1 MEQALKAYREKLMGF
16 NECCRT
22 YTIPKPTF
30 RRHLLSLNKNA
41 NENIIQKG
49 RMTIFNKNVEHQ
61 LEQHILNL
69 EARLFGVTI
78 TDVRRLA
85 FQIAEQNNIRHN
97 FNKETGMA
105 GKAWYY
111 AFMKRHKNL
120 SLRLPEKVSMAR
132 AAGFNEQNVNHFF
145 DLLEKLVDKEGFN
158 ALTVYNVDE
167 SGFSTVQKR
176 NQKIIA
182 RKGKHQVG
190 GISSGERGVNTTVIC
205 CANAA
210 GQCIP
215 PIIIYKRKRMAIEL
229 KTGAPPGAIVTT
241 SGTGYINSELFLAWL
256 RHFIETVKPSQQKKA
271 LLLLD
276 GHTTHSKNLNAI
288 LLAREHGVVLLQL
301 PGHTTNRLQPLD
313 VSLFKPMENY
323 FIKAVE
329 RFLHTN
335 PGVPVSQYNMT
346 PLLNEAYA
354 NAASIATIENGFR
367 RAGIWPVDRA
377 VFSQADFVPAA
388 LLLETTPPLV
398 SQVQMEVGL
407 NVSIEEILPLP
418 ENRPTLKR
426 RKRCQPAVVLS
437 STPYKND
444 LHKKQTET
452 SSKNNKKSQ
461 ACSMKRNLS
470 TVLSE
475 STSLTSSNLG
485 NIQTSVD
492 IEVDPADWYCFM
504 CEDNMIEDMVQCMK
518 CKSWA
523 HSKCAGKG
531 KKLKKYICVNWA

>member
-1 MEQALKAYREKLMGF
+1 
-16 NECCRT
+16 
-22 YTIPKPTF
+22 
-30 RRHLLSLNKNA
+30 
-41 NENIIQKG
+41 
-49 RMTIFNKNVEHQ
+49 
-61 LEQHILNL
+61 
-69 EARLFGVTI
+69 
-78 TDVRRLA
+78 
-85 FQIAEQNNIRHN
+85 
-97 FNKETGMA
+97 MA

-167 SGFSTVQKR
+167 S
-176 NQKIIA
+176 
-182 RKGKHQVG
+182 
-190 GISSGERGVNTTVIC
+190 
-205 CANAA
+205 
-210 GQCIP
+210 
-215 PIIIYKRKRMAIEL
+215 
-229 KTGAPPGAIVTT
+229 
-241 SGTGYINSELFLAWL
+241 
-256 RHFIETVKPSQQKKA
+256 
-271 LLLLD
+271 
-276 GHTTHSKNLNAI
+276 
-288 LLAREHGVVLLQL
+288 AREHGVVLLQL

>member
-1 MEQALKAYREKLMGF
+1 MSEKRKYNCWSQQDMEQALKAYREKLMGF

-41 NENIIQKG
+41 NESIIQKG
-49 RMTIFNKNVEHQ
+49 RMTIFNKKVEHQ

-69 EARLFGVTI
+69 EAQLFGVTI

-111 AFMKRHKNL
+111 AFMKRHKDL

-145 DLLEKLVDKEGFN
+145 DLLEKLVDKEGFK

-167 SGFSTVQKR
+167 IGFSTVQKR

-182 RKGKHQVG
+182 RRGKHQVG

-215 PIIIYKRKRMAIEL
+215 PMIIYKKSL

-241 SGTGYINSELFLAWL
+241 SDTEYINSELFLAWL

-288 LLAREHGVVLLQL
+288 LLARDLCVVLLQL
-301 PGHTTNRLQPLD
+301 P
-313 VSLFKPMENY
+313 
-323 FIKAVE
+323 
-329 RFLHTN
+329 
-335 PGVPVSQYNMT
+335 
-346 PLLNEAYA
+346 
-354 NAASIATIENGFR
+354 
-367 RAGIWPVDRA
+367 
-377 VFSQADFVPAA
+377 
-388 LLLETTPPLV
+388 
-398 SQVQMEVGL
+398 
-407 NVSIEEILPLP
+407 
-418 ENRPTLKR
+418 
-426 RKRCQPAVVLS
+426 
-437 STPYKND
+437 
-444 LHKKQTET
+444 
-452 SSKNNKKSQ
+452 
-461 ACSMKRNLS
+461 
-470 TVLSE
+470 
-475 STSLTSSNLG
+475 G

-492 IEVDPADWYCFM
+492 IEVDPADRYCFM

-523 HSKCAGKG
+523 HSKCSGKG
-531 KKLKKYICVNWA
+531 KKLKKYICVNCA